1 MSISNKPTSSE
12 RLLREF
18 FSGFVKIHVLYHTGD
33 RPFYGQE
40 LKEELEEHGY
50 SISYGSLY
58 PLLHK
63 LCAGG
68 YLTREDKTID
78 GKVRKY
84 YSLTETGREVLEEAR
99 QKLRELAMEVL
110 EDTHGE
116 E

>member
-1 MSISNKPTSSE
+1 MSSE

-18 FSGFVKIHVLYHTGD
+18 FSGFVKIHILYHTGD

-50 SISYGSLY
+50 SISYGTLY

-68 YLTREDKTID
+68 YLTRED
-78 GKVRKY
+78 RA
-84 YSLTETGREVLEEAR
+84 SMAR
-99 QKLRELAMEVL
+99 YGSITPLPRPVEKSWKKLGANSAN
-110 EDTHGE
+110 
-116 E
+116 